1 MQRNLYRLHSFL
13 KLLTIIDKDATT
25 IKQTVKN
32 YLTQMKFNLKL
43 LTGFGSDGASVMTG
57 PNAGVAVQLRLDEDF
72 LSALIAAHCS
82 GHKVPLTCLDAMNP
96 RTGADIAAHF
106 DSYKTFIIALR
117 SIFKNSSQRCAEL
130 EKCQQEL
137 NIPKRRVLKYIPTRW
152 MSLYSVSSRLVGNY
166 KALWN
171 CLTNLIKE
179 NKISDKKSKQNIAL
193 ILANLQ
199 TFNVLST
206 CQFLTIVLKP
216 LFIFCERMQSN
227 SLTINDLFMDVN
239 DVISQLQNFIAG
251 GCRVGIIYEAKNG
264 INESTQTYAFK
275 HQESLEFKGEVED
288 IIKLENL
295 FIQFSKNLLRAFEHR
310 FPFPVLYQALA
321 LFDFNIWNKNC
332 IIYPSDD
339 QKRIEEKNM
348 LKHNFGNNFISILA
362 KHFHRNEVDVN
373 KQWSDIRRAIY
384 TNYSY
389 VESREEVSAAWNSLY
404 VQYGEKNQDIFYFVA
419 VALTLPLSSASCDR
433 GFSKQNIIKTRHRS
447 RMLQPMLD
455 SLIRISTH
463 AKTFKEID
471 YNHAKTQWELRNDIN
486 AENEA
491 EELLKIADENLEAD
505 NDNSSDDDEGELFVT
520 SQISMPKRKKIKHK
534 NSQIRTQL
542 QQPLTTVVTDQFS
555 PDVDLIT
562 ENIRDD
568 EADVEMTE
576 TAPADVSGRGRIRFK
591 RVRVD

>member
-1 MQRNLYRLHSFL
+1 MALPTFMNEMRTAHDESLINNFFIAHWLAANDVATLKYESLIAAHMEQNRLPINCAYICRKSAVLMQRAMSASLEIKLSKTIQDRNLPYGIVIDESTDIATRSSLILYIRYVHAEKFVPVTQFL

-362 KHFHRNEVDVN
+362 KHFHRNEVDV
-373 KQWSDIRRAIY
+373 
-384 TNYSY
+384 TNSGPTF
-389 VESREEVSAAWNSLY
+389 VEQFIQIILMSNH
-404 VQYGEKNQDIFYFVA
+404 EK
-419 VALTLPLSSASCDR
+419 
-433 GFSKQNIIKTRHRS
+433 K
-447 RMLQPMLD
+447 
-455 SLIRISTH
+455 
-463 AKTFKEID
+463 
-471 YNHAKTQWELRNDIN
+471 
-486 AENEA
+486 
-491 EELLKIADENLEAD
+491 
-505 NDNSSDDDEGELFVT
+505 
-520 SQISMPKRKKIKHK
+520 
-534 NSQIRTQL
+534 
-542 QQPLTTVVTDQFS
+542 
-555 PDVDLIT
+555 
-562 ENIRDD
+562 
-568 EADVEMTE
+568 
-576 TAPADVSGRGRIRFK
+576 
-591 RVRVD
+591 